1 MNAKEP
7 TGGCPVCRDS
17 EIESRNL
24 VLRQESSAM
33 RLMRALG
40 LERVAWSLRR
50 LHCPVTKD
58 ALVLEVGSGG
68 KPYPR
73 ADVLLDAYENTR
85 ERNWAPLKADR
96 PTVLGFVEQLPF
108 RDKAF
113 DFVIASHVLEH
124 SADPEQFIAELQRV
138 AKAGYIEV
146 PDAFFERINPL
157 LDHHLEIT
165 QRDGRLLIR
174 KKPAPVVD
182 HNLVELYEDRAK
194 GFITTELFVGH
205 PFAFH
210 VRYYWRGKIDFA
222 VVNPEV
228 NAAWFAQET
237 EAPRFSTNLLGSS
250 MRHRVQ
256 GAVLNLLQRISRRRR
271 RRIDLQEF
279 LRCPACMNE
288 ELVTKSDHVLC
299 KKCNR
304 TYPVRNGVP
313 VMQVSA
319 ASIIS

>member
-1 MNAKEP
+1 MNTEQP
-7 TGGCPVCRDS
+7 TGRAA
-17 EIESRNL
+17 
-24 VLRQESSAM
+24 LRQESSTM
-33 RLMRALG
+33 RLLRALG
-40 LERVAWSLRR
+40 FERVAWSLRR
-50 LHCPVTKD
+50 LHCPVGKE

-96 PTVLGFVEQLPF
+96 PIVLGFVEQLPF

-165 QRDGRLLIR
+165 QRDGRLVIR
-174 KKPAPVVD
+174 KKLAPVVD

-194 GFITTELFVGH
+194 RYVTSELFVGH

-210 VRYYWRGKIDFA
+210 VRYYWHGKIDFV
-222 VVNPEV
+222 VVNPQID
-228 NAAWFAQET
+228 AAWVAHET
-237 EAPRFSTNLLGSS
+237 EAPAFATTLQGSS
-250 MRHRVQ
+250 LRHRVQ
-256 GAVLNLLQRISRRRR
+256 GAVLNLLQKIARGRRRHV
-271 RRIDLQEF
+271 DLKEL

-288 ELVTKSDHVLC
+288 QLVSEPDRILC
-299 KKCNR
+299 SKCNR
-304 TYPVRNGVP
+304 TYPLSNGVP

-319 ASIIS
+319 ASITS